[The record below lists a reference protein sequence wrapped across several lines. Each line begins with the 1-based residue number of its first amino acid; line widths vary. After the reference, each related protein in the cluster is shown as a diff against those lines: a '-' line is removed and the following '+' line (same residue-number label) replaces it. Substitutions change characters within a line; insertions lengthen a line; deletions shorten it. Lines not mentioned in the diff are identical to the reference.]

1 MDNEETD
8 TSAPLRYAY
17 KPSLM
22 GGMWEFELGP
32 QALVWRAGRRHGR
45 WPYGTIAKIRLSYRP
60 QSIQNHAFRAD
71 ITNAGGE
78 RIALMS
84 TTWQGIAVLAPQNE
98 TYRAFLTSLHGHLA
112 QESRARFITGMARP
126 LYVAGMAMLGA
137 LALAMAGLLAR
148 ALMSGVYIGAL
159 FLVGFA
165 ALFMWQSG
173 TYMRRNRPGEYSP
186 RALPPYL
193 LP

>member
-1 MDNEETD
+1 MDDEPTD
-8 TSAPLRYAY
+8 TAPLRYAY

-32 QALVWRAGRRHGR
+32 QALVWRTGRRHGR
-45 WPYGTIAKIRLSYRP
+45 WPYATIAKIRLSYRP

-71 ITNAGGE
+71 IANADGD

-98 TYRAFLTSLHGHLA
+98 SYRAFMAGLHDRLA
-112 QESRARFITGMARP
+112 EAGRARFITGMARP
-126 LYVAGMAMLGA
+126 LYAAGLAVLA
-137 LALAMAGLLAR
+137 VLALAIAGLLVR
-148 ALMSGVYIGAL
+148 ALTSGTHVGAL
-159 FLVGFA
+159 FLAGFA
-165 ALFMWQSG
+165 ALLAWQAVG
-173 TYMRRNRPGEYSP
+173 YMRRNRPGEYSP
-186 RALPPYL
+186 HALPPHL